1 MSKRGFF
8 PALILLGGLGWML
21 PEREAGAC
29 TTFCLSRG
37 EEVVYGKN
45 YDWQNGN
52 GYLMVNQRGVAKAA
66 LVGPPDR
73 PATWTS
79 KYGSV
84 TFNQWGREFPSGGM
98 NEAGLVVE
106 LMWLDGTRY
115 PERDARPALGAL
127 EWIQYQLDNFAR
139 VSDVVKQAAGT
150 RIVSPA
156 PLHFLVCE
164 KTGRCATVEFLGGKL
179 VAHHGSKLPVPAL
192 ANHSYQDSLEFLKS
206 RRGEEGARGEEGRIT
221 GGRGSLERFAR
232 ASAMMEDY
240 ASRTDTT
247 PVQYAFE
254 ILDRVA
260 QGSFTQWSIVY
271 DQRRG
276 RVHFK
281 TRANRSE
288 RSVDLRALDFT
299 CGGPLRMID
308 LEAPGAGDVT
318 RRLGA
323 YTPEKNRDLVVLSYE
338 TTPEFRRTPREVVD
352 AIASHPER
360 TTCARKP

>member
-1 MSKRGFF
+1 ML
-8 PALILLGGLGWML
+8 ALILLAGLGAAL
-21 PEREAGAC
+21 PPREAGAC
-29 TTFCLSRG
+29 TTFCLRRG
-37 EEVVYGKN
+37 GEVVYGKN

-52 GYLMVNQRGVAKAA
+52 GSVMVNQRGVAKTA
-66 LVGPPDR
+66 LVSPPER
-73 PATWTS
+73 PASWIS

-106 LMWLDGTRY
+106 LMWLDETRY

-139 VSDVVKQAAGT
+139 IDAVLRQASRL
-150 RIVSPA
+150 RIVSSA
-156 PLHFLVCE
+156 PLHYLVCE
-164 KTGRCATVEFLGGKL
+164 KTGRCATVEFLDGKL
-179 VAHHGSKLPVPAL
+179 VAHHGARLPVPAL
-192 ANHSYQDSLEFLKS
+192 ANHSYADSLSFLES
-206 RRGEEGARGEEGRIT
+206 RPAETGGDGRIT

-271 DQRRG
+271 DLGRG
-276 RVHFK
+276 KVHFK
-281 TRANRSE
+281 TRANRSV
-288 RSVDLRALDFT
+288 RSIDLRALDFT
-299 CGGPLRMID
+299 CGGQLRMID

-318 RRLGA
+318 RRLA
-323 YTPEKNRDLVVLSYE
+323 PYTPEKNRDLVFLSYE
-338 TTPEFRRTPREVVD
+338 TTPEFRSTPREAVA

-360 TTCARKP
+360 TSCARKP

>member
-1 MSKRGFF
+1 MSPF
-8 PALILLGGLGWML
+8 ILLSVLGLSL
-21 PEREAGAC
+21 PVHEAGAC
-29 TTFCLSRG
+29 TTFCLRKG
-37 EEVVYGKN
+37 EDVVYGKN

-66 LVGPPDR
+66 LVSPPDR
-73 PATWTS
+73 PASWVS

-106 LMWLDGTRY
+106 LMWLDDTRY

-127 EWIQYQLDNFAR
+127 EWIQYQLDNFERIDAVLQQTSRIR
-139 VSDVVKQAAGT
+139 VTSA
-150 RIVSPA
+150 A
-156 PLHFLVCE
+156 PLHYLVCE
-164 KTGRCATVEFLGGKL
+164 KTGRCATVEFLDGKL
-179 VAHHGSKLPVPAL
+179 VAHHGATLPVPAL
-192 ANHSYQDSLEFLKS
+192 ANHSYADSLGFLKS
-206 RRGEEGARGEEGRIT
+206 RSGEEGGDGRGTGGM

-240 ASRTDTT
+240 SSRNGTT

-260 QGSFTQWSIVY
+260 QGSHTKWSIVY
-271 DQRRG
+271 DLRRG

-281 TRANRSE
+281 TQANRSE
-288 RSVDLRALDFT
+288 RSVNLRALDFT

-318 RRLGA
+318 LRLA
-323 YTPEKNRDLVVLSYE
+323 PYTPEKNRDLVFLSHE
-338 TTPEFRRTPREVVD
+338 ITPEFRSTPREAIA

-360 TTCARKP
+360 ASCARKP

>member
-1 MSKRGFF
+1 MSKKGIF
-8 PALILLGGLGWML
+8 PSLLLLSGLGGLL
-21 PEREAGAC
+21 PFHAAGAC

-37 EEVVYGKN
+37 DEVVYGKN

-52 GYLMVNQRGVAKAA
+52 GYLMVNQRGAAKTA

-73 PATWTS
+73 PASWTS
-79 KYGSV
+79 RYGSV

-139 VSDVVKQAAGT
+139 VSDVVAQAART
-150 RIVSPA
+150 RIVSAA

-164 KTGRCATVEFLGGKL
+164 KTGRCATVEFLGGRL

-192 ANHSYQDSLEFLKS
+192 ANHSYEDSLEFLKS
-206 RRGEEGARGEEGRIT
+206 RRAAEEGGEERIT

-240 ASRTDTT
+240 ASRTETT

-271 DQRRG
+271 DLRRG

-288 RSVDLRALDFT
+288 RSVDLRALDFA
-299 CGGPLRMID
+299 CGGALRMID

-323 YTPEKNRDLVVLSYE
+323 YTPEKNRALVFQSYE
-338 TTPEFRRTPREVVD
+338 TTPEFRGAPREVVA